1 MHVWCKLSS
10 IKSHGWCAVKIAT
23 HIGTRNK
30 AKEHILPVHT
40 QHTPPTPPNKTE
52 TSVVR
57 KNPIVGMAQ
66 RTHYIAPRASIEL
79 DPNVSTSTILD
90 IKKICSTL
98 HTWHWGF
105 WICCYNCGRGKIKP
119 SQNHTTYDSNNQ
131 QCCSFWSSHVGLGGN
146 IFMSL

>member
-1 MHVWCKLSS
+1 MRMHVCCKLSS

-40 QHTPPTPPNKTE
+40 QHTPPTPPPPNKTE
-52 TSVVR
+52 TCVVR
-57 KNPIVGMAQ
+57 KNRIVGMAQ
-66 RTHYIAPRASIEL
+66 RTHYIAPRASVEL

-98 HTWHWGF
+98 HTWQWGF
-105 WICCYNCGRGKIKP
+105 WICCYNCGRGEKKTQ
-119 SQNHTTYDSNNQ
+119 SESHYLWFQ
-131 QCCSFWSSHVGLGGN
+131 QPTML
-146 IFMSL
+146 